1 MQEFLTT
8 LLTAVIT
15 AAIPIITTFA
25 VKLIRNVADSA
36 EANADSVTVQNYIAE
51 ISSAITAAV
60 SATSQTY
67 VDALKSSGSFT
78 KEAQAE
84 ALQKSLTACIAALSP
99 AVQNFIKDVYGDI
112 TEYLTT
118 KFEAEVRAQK
128 LAVSSTTE

>member
-15 AAIPIITTFA
+15 AAIPIITAFA
-25 VKLIRNVADSA
+25 VKLIKNAADSA
-36 EANADSVTVQNYIAE
+36 EANADSVTVQTYIAE

-67 VDALKSSGSFT
+67 VDALKSAGSFT
-78 KEAQAE
+78 KEAQTE

-99 AVQNFIKDVYGDI
+99 AVQSFIEDVYGDI

-118 KFEAEVRAQK
+118 KIEAEVRAQK
-128 LAVSSTTE
+128 LAINVTTE

>member
-25 VKLIRNVADSA
+25 VKLIKNVADNA
-36 EANADSVTVQNYIAE
+36 EANADSVTVQTYIAE

-60 SATSQTY
+60 SVTSQTY

-118 KFEAEVRAQK
+118 KIEAEVRAQK